1 MFWNVVE
8 TIIAIWKQDL
18 GLWNMAFLSHA
29 TSFYKDGDKE
39 KRKTRKLSH
48 VSKKLKD
55 LMKLQMTTA
64 VWQVKIKYQ

>member
-1 MFWNVVE
+1 
-8 TIIAIWKQDL
+8 
-18 GLWNMAFLSHA
+18 MAFLSHA

-64 VWQVKIKYQ
+64 V